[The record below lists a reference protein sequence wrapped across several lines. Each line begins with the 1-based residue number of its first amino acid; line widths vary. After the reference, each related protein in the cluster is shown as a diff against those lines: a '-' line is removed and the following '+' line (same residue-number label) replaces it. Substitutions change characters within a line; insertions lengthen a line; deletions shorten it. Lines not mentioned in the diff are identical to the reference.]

1 MELGGLVHYVKAS
14 VEIMLEKQE
23 EHSKA
28 VTTMSHHNFTLMKPK
43 QQCPQSGETSAEKEV
58 KDSEEKAGGKSKEEV
73 INEYETIIQKLE
85 NDVRNH
91 IRNEQTLKLHIES
104 I

>member
-23 EHSKA
+23 ERSKA
-28 VTTMSHHNFTLMKPK
+28 ATTISHHNFTLMKPK